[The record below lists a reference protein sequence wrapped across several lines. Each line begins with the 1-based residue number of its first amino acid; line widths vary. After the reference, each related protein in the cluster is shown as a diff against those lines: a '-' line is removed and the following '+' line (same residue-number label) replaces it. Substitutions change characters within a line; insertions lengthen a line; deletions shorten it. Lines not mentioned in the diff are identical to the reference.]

1 MKKNI
6 FTTSIY
12 KSKNYNP
19 SYNELIL
26 NELEVLK
33 KINKGNYLSNRG
45 GFQSYNIE
53 NIKILNETCAMLIA
67 HLENYLSCF
76 EEVKNKIEVT
86 LINCWINENY
96 KHSYNVPHV
105 HPDSSFSG
113 VFYLK
118 TNLNCGNI
126 DFYNE
131 NQIINFNT
139 EYEKLFPNSSDF
151 HSVYSLLPTNNDLII
166 FPSYLK
172 HGVSENLSDES
183 RVSISFNLKIT
194 KHG

>member
-26 NELEVLK
+26 NELEGLK
-33 KINKGNYLSNRG
+33 KINKGNHVTNRG
-45 GFQSYNIE
+45 GFQSYSIE
-53 NIKILNETCAMLIA
+53 NIKLLNETYTMLIN
-67 HLENYLSCF
+67 HLENYLF
-76 EEVKNKIEVT
+76 EDTIGKFEIE
-86 LINCWINENY
+86 LMNFWINENY
-96 KHSYNVPHV
+96 KNSYNIPHV
-105 HPDSSFSG
+105 HPGCNFAG

-126 DFYNE
+126 EFYNG
-131 NQIINFNT
+131 NQILDFNT
-139 EYEKLFPNSSDF
+139 EYGKLFPNSSDF
-151 HSVYSLLPTNNDLII
+151 YSVYSLLPRDNDLII
-166 FPSYLK
+166 FPSYLR
-172 HGVSENLSDES
+172 HGVCENLSDEP
-183 RVSISFNLKIT
+183 RVSISFNLKVT

>member
-12 KSKNYNP
+12 RSKNYNP
-19 SYNELIL
+19 SYNEIVL
-26 NELEVLK
+26 NELDQLK
-33 KINKGNYLSNRG
+33 KINKGSCRSNRG
-45 GFQSYNIE
+45 GFQSYEIE
-53 NIKILNETCAMLIA
+53 NIKILEETYSMVIT

-76 EEVKNKIEVT
+76 EEVENKIKVK

-96 KHSYNVPHV
+96 KHSYNIPHV
-105 HPDSSFSG
+105 HPDCTFSG

-118 TNLNCGNI
+118 TNLNCGKIEFHNGNSII
-126 DFYNE
+126 DF
-131 NQIINFNT
+131 NT
-139 EYEKLFPNSSDF
+139 KYVELFPNSSDF
-151 HSVYSLLPTNNDLII
+151 HSIYSLLPTNNDLIL

-172 HGVSENLSDES
+172 HGVLENLSDEP
-183 RVSISFNLKIT
+183 RVSISFNLNVN